1 MAYSEHV
8 IEQGFPSFGIDD
20 VLDYASVL
28 ELLQR
33 TQATTE
39 LLPFTTEDA
48 LLLYAGLDVCN
59 KLLVT
64 EEGEQAIKDELNS
77 VVKDITGVI
86 TETQFLN
93 FRTTHTAVNLEIM
106 DLLKTEIKGL
116 PQFTALNKGLAGL
129 RF

>member
-33 TQATTE
+33 TQATTD

-77 VVKDITGVI
+77 VVKDITGLI

-116 PQFTALNKGLAGL
+116 PQFTELNKGLAGL

>member
-8 IEQGFPSFGIDD
+8 IEQGFPSFGIDE
-20 VLDYASVL
+20 VLDYALVL
-28 ELLQR
+28 ELLDR
-33 TQATTE
+33 TQATTD
-39 LLPFTTEDA
+39 LISFTTADA

-77 VVKDITGVI
+77 VVNELTGPL
-86 TETQFLN
+86 TPKQFLN
-93 FRTTHTAVNLEIM
+93 FRSSHTAVNLKIM
-106 DLLKTEIKGL
+106 DQLKVYIEELSEFKK
-116 PQFTALNKGLAGL
+116 LNEGLAAL